1 MRTYS
6 LALALG
12 IVGIASTANAQTTRN
27 GETTPKRS
35 ATVARDIGGFEL
47 GMRIAEVR
55 KVVPVEA
62 LGNGNFQAIR
72 DGITYDFGVTPLGRI
87 YRVASSQNLGRF
99 EVDAPF
105 LSSVSAR
112 LTAKYGPT
120 TDRSTETWSWELI
133 EPVTRT
139 SGQTLPFK
147 TMWASAYL
155 SKGSDGVTLEIKLL
169 DFRILWA
176 DEAQIN
182 RGPRDKAADAVKL

>member
-1 MRTYS
+1 MRRYS
-6 LALALG
+6 LALALAL
-12 IVGIASTANAQTTRN
+12 VGIASTANAQTTRS
-27 GETTPKRS
+27 GEMPKRS
-35 ATVARDIGGFEL
+35 ATIARDIGGFEL

-62 LGNGNFQAIR
+62 LGNDNFQATR

-112 LTAKYGPT
+112 LTAKYGPPT
-120 TDRSTETWSWELI
+120 GRSTETWSWELI

-155 SKGSDGVTLEIKLL
+155 SKGGDGVTLEIKLL

-176 DEAQIN
+176 DEAKLN
-182 RGPRDKAADAVKL
+182 RDPRNRASNAVRL

>member
-6 LALALG
+6 LALALAF
-12 IVGIASTANAQTTRN
+12 VGIASTANAQTTRS
-27 GETTPKRS
+27 GEMPKRS
-35 ATVARDIGGFEL
+35 ATIARDISGFEL
-47 GMRIAEVR
+47 GMRIADVR
-55 KVVPVEA
+55 KVVPIEA
-62 LGNGNFQAIR
+62 LGNDNFQAVR

-99 EVDAPF
+99 DVDASF

-112 LTAKYGPT
+112 LTAKYGTT

-155 SKGSDGVTLEIKLL
+155 SKSSDGVSLEIKLL
-169 DFRILWA
+169 DFRVLWA